1 MNKTLKKWKNKQRR
15 STRKR
20 KINQF
25 VKEEQML
32 AKALNEGRITAKF
45 YGERKKWH
53 EAQIE
58 EEDSIEISEEDDY
71 QMVQNKSIKT

>member
-1 MNKTLKKWKNKQRR
+1 
-15 STRKR
+15 
-20 KINQF
+20 
-25 VKEEQML
+25 ML